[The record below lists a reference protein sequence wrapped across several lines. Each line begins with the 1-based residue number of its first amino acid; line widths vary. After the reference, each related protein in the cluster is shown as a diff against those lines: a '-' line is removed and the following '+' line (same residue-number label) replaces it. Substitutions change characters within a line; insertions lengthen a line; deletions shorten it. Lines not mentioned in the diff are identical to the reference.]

1 MYSKIRFKVELI
13 CWPSRRC
20 RETGSSSPRSYRC
33 GRIRCWST
41 CRDIYSQVCLIDQI
55 VSFTF
60 RKSDGALT
68 SEFFFKLHVANHILK
83 CFEMYPNQICHRQP
97 YCQIL
102 NVFKLSKSSNLSSPT
117 IFWSQHSSSPAC
129 KELSN
134 NKLSKSFQMFQ
145 MYKFNKKSMFF
156 CKCVSR
162 YVQKFLIIVKC
173 WQKIK
178 MLRIISN
185 LSKH

>member
-1 MYSKIRFKVELI
+1 MQGDRQFK
-13 CWPSRRC
+13 
-20 RETGSSSPRSYRC
+20 
-33 GRIRCWST
+33 
-41 CRDIYSQVCLIDQI
+41 SQVIPLWSYPMLKYLPWHLFPSLLNRSDCELY
-55 VSFTF
+55 FY
-60 RKSDGALT
+60 KSDGALT

-117 IFWSQHSSSPAC
+117 IFWSQHSLAC
-129 KELSN
+129 RELSN
-134 NKLSKSFQMFQ
+134 NKFSKSFQM
-145 MYKFNKKSMFF
+145 YPNTSKKINVF
-156 CKCVSR
+156 CQFVSR
-162 YVQKFLIIVKC
+162 YVQIFSIAPIKGFQKFLIIVKC